1 MTIFFELLGIIGSL
15 IVCGSVIPQVIRTY
29 KTKSARDLSMVYL
42 TSLMTGMLLLM
53 VYSIHIRDFVF
64 IFGNTL
70 SILSIGALMGLWK
83 RYRYR
88 GYGVKGIRLY
98 QDVHP
103 IRKGEAPHVPNDHT
117 GEGLR

>member
-1 MTIFFELLGIIGSL
+1 MTSLFEILGIAGSL
-15 IVCGSVIPQVIRTY
+15 IVCGSVVPQVIRTY
-29 KTKSARDLSMVYL
+29 KTRSARDLSIVYL

-70 SILSIGALMGLWK
+70 SILSIGTLMELWR

-88 GYGVKGIRLY
+88 GYIIKGIRLY
-98 QDVHP
+98 Q
-103 IRKGEAPHVPNDHT
+103 EAYPRQERRNNPCPK
-117 GEGLR
+117 